1 MGICLKI
8 TGLGNDNEKRIVYTS
23 SDPCDGLALML
34 KNKTDN
40 YRTKQKLDEILAPDE
55 IQAIKCTYAEN
66 SMSVSEG
73 YESFTPEYETPNRLQ
88 AILNKI
94 KRFYIQKLL
103 SDKTISEAQFNE
115 ILFDIATLSELYA
128 ALDIAG
134 KQNLNVILTV
144 EDF

>member
-8 TGLGNDNEKRIVYTS
+8 IGIGNDNEKRVVYTS

-34 KNKTDN
+34 KNKADN
-40 YRTKQKLDEILAPDE
+40 YRTRQKLDEILTPDE
-55 IQAIKCTYAEN
+55 IQAIKCTYDEN

-88 AILNKI
+88 AILDKI

-103 SDKTISEAQFNE
+103 SDKTVSEVNATE

-128 ALDIAG
+128 ALEIA
-134 KQNLNVILTV
+134 KAQNLKVVLAL

>member
-1 MGICLKI
+1 
-8 TGLGNDNEKRIVYTS
+8 
-23 SDPCDGLALML
+23 ML
-34 KNKTDN
+34 KNKSDN
-40 YRTKQKLDEILAPDE
+40 YRTAQKLDEILTPDE
-55 IQAIKCTYAEN
+55 IQSIKCTYDGN
-66 SMSVSEG
+66 SISVSEG

-103 SDKTISEAQFNE
+103 SDKTLSEAQFNE
-115 ILFDIATLSELYA
+115 ILFDIATLSELYT